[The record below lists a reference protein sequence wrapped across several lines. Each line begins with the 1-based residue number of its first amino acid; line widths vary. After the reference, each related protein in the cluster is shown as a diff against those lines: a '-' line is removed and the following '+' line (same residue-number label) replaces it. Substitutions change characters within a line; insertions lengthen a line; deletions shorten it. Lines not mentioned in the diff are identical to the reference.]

1 MIGLNFVYEKD
12 ELLYSLDVHVEV
24 GEQFSLDYLDFDN
37 QSFEDVIDYM
47 ESLEFEQYYFVALE
61 ENVRLKRLVTY
72 LSNKVTYPIGI
83 IEWNDFEKLLPS
95 EKITSLQKTLENHNV
110 YKKLTE
116 LNTEVVLKNGYRA
129 FRSAVYPNL
138 TKGLLKHLLVDQLD
152 EFLNDNKELL
162 LHFAVNSAIYSD
174 EQSNSSNI
182 PTIIKSLADFK
193 DEIFDEITTNKLKN
207 TIDYFLNS
215 GQVTLK
221 NKVLD
226 YGILMGM
233 SKFNSLIFK
242 GGQFYL
248 DSAANILIGYSGETY
263 QKLFNEA
270 SMKLNKQG
278 TEILP
283 EISYLFFMLIAISQ
297 QYSNM
302 EFVTPYNNYYI
313 PGVAPNTVPLGWI
326 AFKNLNNC
334 FAYNLQNGRL
344 FKINQL
350 VFEQLE
356 YIIKE
361 QLPEN
366 DTVTQGVMEV
376 LKSYAK

>member
-47 ESLEFEQYYFVALE
+47 EFLEFEQYYFVALE

-152 EFLNDNKELL
+152 EFLNDN
-162 LHFAVNSAIYSD
+162 
-174 EQSNSSNI
+174 
-182 PTIIKSLADFK
+182 IIF
-193 DEIFDEITTNKLKN
+193 
-207 TIDYFLNS
+207 
-215 GQVTLK
+215 
-221 NKVLD
+221 
-226 YGILMGM
+226 
-233 SKFNSLIFK
+233 
-242 GGQFYL
+242 
-248 DSAANILIGYSGETY
+248 
-263 QKLFNEA
+263 
-270 SMKLNKQG
+270 
-278 TEILP
+278 
-283 EISYLFFMLIAISQ
+283 
-297 QYSNM
+297 
-302 EFVTPYNNYYI
+302 
-313 PGVAPNTVPLGWI
+313 
-326 AFKNLNNC
+326 
-334 FAYNLQNGRL
+334 
-344 FKINQL
+344 
-350 VFEQLE
+350 
-356 YIIKE
+356 
-361 QLPEN
+361 
-366 DTVTQGVMEV
+366 
-376 LKSYAK
+376 

>member
-47 ESLEFEQYYFVALE
+47 EFLEFEQYYFVALE

-152 EFLNDNKELL
+152 EFLNDNKELQ
-162 LHFAVNSAIYSD
+162 
-174 EQSNSSNI
+174 EK
-182 PTIIKSLADFK
+182 IKR
-193 DEIFDEITTNKLKN
+193 IFITR
-207 TIDYFLNS
+207 
-215 GQVTLK
+215 
-221 NKVLD
+221 
-226 YGILMGM
+226 
-233 SKFNSLIFK
+233 
-242 GGQFYL
+242 
-248 DSAANILIGYSGETY
+248 
-263 QKLFNEA
+263 
-270 SMKLNKQG
+270 
-278 TEILP
+278 
-283 EISYLFFMLIAISQ
+283 SYRDKHHL
-297 QYSNM
+297 
-302 EFVTPYNNYYI
+302 
-313 PGVAPNTVPLGWI
+313 
-326 AFKNLNNC
+326 
-334 FAYNLQNGRL
+334 
-344 FKINQL
+344 L
-350 VFEQLE
+350 VFQSENNRQDVFDFGIGTLGIYWTLLGNKFPFEIHLE
-356 YIIKE
+356 E
-361 QLPEN
+361 
-366 DTVTQGVMEV
+366 
-376 LKSYAK
+376 